1 MHDDRI
7 VLAELEDYV
16 SALEADLAAG
26 MDLTIDLPGAPDVNG
41 SSVGPDEVERAR
53 ELMRRLSGLVER
65 VEGQR
70 VRIAGEIAGL
80 PKRPRSAHRRSPG
93 SFDASF

>member
-7 VLAELEDYV
+7 VLEELEEYV
-16 SALEADLAAG
+16 TALEVDLAAG
-26 MDLTIDLPGAPDVNG
+26 VDLASDLPDAPDVAG
-41 SSVGPDEVERAR
+41 SRVGPDDAERAR
-53 ELMRRLSGLVER
+53 ELMRRLNGLVER

>member
-1 MHDDRI
+1 MDDDRI
-7 VLAELEDYV
+7 VLAELEEYV

-26 MDLTIDLPGAPDVNG
+26 MDLAHDLPLAPDVSD

-53 ELMRRLSGLVER
+53 ELMRRLSGLVDR